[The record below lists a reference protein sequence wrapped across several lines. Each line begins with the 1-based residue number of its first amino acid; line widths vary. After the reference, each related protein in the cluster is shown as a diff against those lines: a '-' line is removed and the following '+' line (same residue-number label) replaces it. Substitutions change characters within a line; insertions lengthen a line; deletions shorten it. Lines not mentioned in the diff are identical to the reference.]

1 MIDLDELQRLHEA
14 ATPEP
19 WLSDR
24 PRLHIRI
31 RDSRGLFVMER
42 GSHGGVRCHEDAAL
56 IVAARNALP
65 ALLRLARR
73 ARRLEEAAAEL
84 IRIDAQCWMVVDRE
98 VSDALDAL
106 RAALAEGEGE

>member
-1 MIDLDELQRLHEA
+1 VIDLDALQRLHEA

-19 WLSDR
+19 WTAEYACIVAGPVGARTMSIYD
-24 PRLHIRI
+24 
-31 RDSRGLFVMER
+31 E
-42 GSHGGVRCHEDAAL
+42 GGHSPEDAAM
-56 IVAARNALP
+56 IAASRNALP

-73 ARRLEEAAAEL
+73 ARRLEEAAQAYL
-84 IRIDAQCWMVVDRE
+84 RIEAQCWMIGDRD